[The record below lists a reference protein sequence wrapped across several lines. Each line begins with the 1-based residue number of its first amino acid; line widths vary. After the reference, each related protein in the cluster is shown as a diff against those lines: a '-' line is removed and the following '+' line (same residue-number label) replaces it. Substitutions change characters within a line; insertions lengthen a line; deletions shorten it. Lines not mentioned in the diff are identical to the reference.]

1 MDRFQKQSIILMITN
16 VESQRA
22 ALRHLVGM
30 TGPSQPEQPVGKHP
44 DLSDAFTTEAEDQ
57 EIDNAMQFEEDQR
70 EVLLQ
75 DLFKRSQ
82 QQDSLDPIETI

>member
-16 VESQRA
+16 VESQLA
-22 ALRHLVGM
+22 ALRQLVGM

-57 EIDNAMQFEEDQR
+57 EIDNAMQLGPNR
-70 EVLLQ
+70 N
-75 DLFKRSQ
+75 DLIRGA
-82 QQDSLDPIETI
+82 PG